1 MIYFIY
7 GDHGHGKTFEMISRA
22 VRDAESGKKVLLIV
36 PEQFTVIT
44 ERKLLENLSAR
55 DAANAEV
62 LNFSRLANETARRFG
77 GLVFNYASPGV
88 RRVAMRRAL
97 RKAAPFLREY
107 PEDSASDRGT
117 VIEMLKLADEF
128 GSCGITP
135 EQLEKAR
142 ESASGGLRD
151 KLADFGTVL
160 AFYSELLSEN
170 FSDPARDLD
179 RLADLENPGEYF
191 GELNVYIDSFSGF
204 TGVEHRIVAMI
215 MKSAE
220 NVCISVPLPGPL
232 YCSAD
237 TVSLRKTSDRLRADA
252 AASGRKTQTVML
264 DGAKRFASRDLAL
277 VAGSLWDPAA
287 EPSDVS
293 DGGIRL
299 ISSPDAYDESE
310 ACAAG
315 IRALVEKGFRYRDFA
330 VIARSASDYRGI
342 VDRAFEDAGIP
353 LFYSEKIS
361 ALSSA
366 PVRFLLS
373 SIRIPMRGWQA
384 EDVISLVKTGLCGFE
399 DGNADL
405 FEIYV
410 EKWKVGGSRF
420 TGEDWTMNP
429 DGYIPEQ
436 TERQKNILE
445 RVNRVRITLVS
456 SVSVLSEKIAGATDA
471 ASLCTA
477 LYDYACGFGIEE
489 KIRRNAEK
497 RLAEGRAA
505 ESEALLRS
513 WSDMIEGLNQFFDAY
528 SGGEVPD
535 LSETYV
541 SLELIYDSITSGSI
555 PLSSDAVVFGSAD
568 MLRTDNPRFVYLLGV
583 FDGSFPAAV
592 KDGGLLSEAERAS
605 LCEKGL
611 PLSGDGKNRAS
622 DELYYFRRAL
632 SAASDGAVI
641 FTRPD
646 RPSVPAGRI
655 RSLLPVAPVRSDND
669 LTERIFNPVTAAR
682 YRRLL
687 AGTPGGEAVSAL
699 LSSAGKATAEEPL
712 GSRGLSLDAG
722 TASAVI
728 PPRLTLSNSKFET
741 YSDCPFKF
749 YCKYTLKLDESEAAD
764 FSGADTGTFIHLLL
778 EKYFRPFSGKDV
790 KELTGIAPEERR
802 RRIGEITAGYVN
814 SVFRTDPEGS
824 VGRLIR
830 KMSCLGDAIV
840 KDVSEELS
848 RSGFR
853 PEHFELEIGKGG
865 IRPLVFETS
874 DGGSVSLE
882 GRIDRVDVYR
892 SGDTAY
898 IRTVDYKTGK
908 LDFSADGVMK
918 GKTVQLM
925 LYLFSLTRSR
935 DPGSRAFFGGEPKEA
950 SAEYVVA
957 KIRPPVAHDSGGG
970 DSVSVISE
978 LIERRGV
985 ILDSDEIMNAVSP
998 DGNGRYLMKSKSGKS
1013 RAHIPADRFD
1023 DIYTAVRGCLTSA
1036 AEGIRSGNAS
1046 ATPSP
1051 DACRYCGF
1059 KRVCRSFYGIRGG
1072 EINPGEEN
1080 EDESENE

>member
-1 MIYFIY
+1 MICFIY

-142 ESASGGLRD
+142 ESASGSLRD

-353 LFYSEKIS
+353 LFFSEKIS

-399 DGNADL
+399 EGDADL

-445 RVNRVRITLVS
+445 RVNRVRRTLVS

-555 PLSSDAVVFGSAD
+555 PLTSDAAVFGSAD
-568 MLRTDNPRFVYLLGV
+568 MLRTDNPRFVFLLGV
-583 FDGSFPAAV
+583 CDGSFPAPV
-592 KDGGLLSEAERAS
+592 KDGGLLSETERAT
-605 LCEKGL
+605 LCDGGL
-611 PLSGDGKNRAS
+611 PLSGDGRSGAS
-622 DELYYFRRAL
+622 DELYFFRRAL
-632 SAASDGAVI
+632 SAASDGAVL

-646 RPSVPAGRI
+646 VPSVPVGRI
-655 RSLLPVAPVRSDND
+655 TTLLPVAPERSDAD
-669 LTERIFNPVTAAR
+669 LTERIFNPVTAAK

-687 AGTPGGEAVSAL
+687 ADTPAGDALKAL
-699 LSSAGKATAEEPL
+699 LSAKATPSPDEPL
-712 GSRGLSLDAG
+712 TSLSLALS
-722 TASAVI
+722 TEAARALSPKKLV
-728 PPRLTLSNSKFET
+728 LSNSKFET
-741 YSDCPFKF
+741 YSDCPFKY
-749 YCKYTLKLDESEAAD
+749 YCKYALKLSEDEAAS
-764 FSGADTGTFIHLLL
+764 FSGADTGTYVHHLL
-778 EKYFRPFSGKDV
+778 EKYFSPFSGKSG
-790 KELTGIAPEERR
+790 KLLAEITPEERR
-802 RRIGEITAGYVN
+802 RRIDGITSAYVT
-814 SVFRTDPEGS
+814 SVFGEKPGGS
-824 VGRLIR
+824 AGRIVR
-830 KMSCLGDAIV
+830 KMSALGDAIIR
-840 KDVSEELS
+840 DVSEELS
-848 RSGFR
+848 RSDFR
-853 PEHFELEIGKGG
+853 PEFFELEIGRGG
-865 IRPLVFETS
+865 ITPLSFDTS
-874 DGGSVSLE
+874 DGGSVSVE

-892 SGDTAY
+892 SGGTSY

-908 LDFSADGVMK
+908 LDFSVDGVMK
-918 GKTVQLM
+918 GETVQLL
-925 LYLFSLTRSR
+925 LYLFSITRGS
-935 DPGSRAFFGGEPKEA
+935 DPGTRAVFGGEPKEA
-950 SAEYVVA
+950 AAEYVVA
-957 KIRPPVAHDSGGG
+957 KIKAPVLHTCDPDETVEQVSG
-970 DSVSVISE
+970 
-978 LIERRGV
+978 LIGRRGV
-985 ILDSDEIMNAVSP
+985 ILDSEEIMNAVSS
-998 DGNGRYLMKSKSGKS
+998 DGSPKILMKPKKGRSPGHISGE
-1013 RAHIPADRFD
+1013 RFD
-1023 DIYTAVRGCLTSA
+1023 EIFSAVRDCVRA
-1036 AEGIRSGNAS
+1036 AADGIKSGNAS
-1046 ATPSP
+1046 ATPSH
-1051 DACRYCGF
+1051 DACEYCGF
-1059 KRVCRSFYGIRGG
+1059 ANVCRSSYGMRGT
-1072 EINPGEEN
+1072 ENVTGEE
-1080 EDESENE
+1080 EDEDGR